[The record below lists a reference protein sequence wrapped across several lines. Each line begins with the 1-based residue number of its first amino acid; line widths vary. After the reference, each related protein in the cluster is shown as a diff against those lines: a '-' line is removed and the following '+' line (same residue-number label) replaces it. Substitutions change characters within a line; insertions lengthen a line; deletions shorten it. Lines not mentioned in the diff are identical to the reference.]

1 MARVGKYQAL
11 GRSLGQYKK
20 TLYDVGA
27 KEYQKQARKAEGE
40 FQRGMYS
47 AVGTTIANLAGI
59 AHERA
64 ELKKLQPL
72 DPGERPEVPIQRE
85 TEDVADDVV
94 LDKFDFSQ
102 DNTYE
107 EPLPTVAKIPT
118 KKAAAQM
125 EKIPV
130 QQLDKSTQEAQE
142 MKRVV
147 GESAKQAGQ
156 EISIGGLDFANVTN
170 PLNKN
175 QVVNKVEDNNQYPY
189 LGKPLKKA
197 SEVENQI
204 MNFMDGNND
213 RSLMWNVTEQPGAK
227 GAYGNFDSAGIIPNY
242 NPDSPQVEKKTKD
255 GWVPVNNEPSDSGIG
270 GAIKGMESDKVFDM
284 VKEGDEVNIFNPDG
298 GTNGKDPKSAKALT
312 DIEKHYI
319 KEYGATIEGI
329 DKLWKRVVGAESE
342 NRNIRQ
348 ITTEDVKKKRVGK
361 GGGTGL
367 ATGLAQVEPDRLK
380 VGLQRVVNFSEKK
393 GIKVPDWVVNAREK
407 LAKGESFEAMQLTPT
422 QQRELML
429 TDIAMRT
436 GSDYDLNRAFETDSY
451 GEVWFKHWHIGPV
464 DQDENY
470 KKDKLAYW
478 NRKMGRG

>member
-27 KEYQKQARKAEGE
+27 QEYQKKARAAEGE
-40 FQRGMYS
+40 FERGMFS

-125 EKIPV
+125 EKVPV
-130 QQLDKSTQEAQE
+130 EQLDKSTQEAQR
-142 MKRVV
+142 MKKIIDA
-147 GESAKQAGQ
+147 SAKQAGQ
-156 EISIGGLDFANVTN
+156 VTN
-170 PLNKN
+170 ILGQDYPNLGNQAPTADQVFKAVEDTNKFPMLGPEWKKKED
-175 QVVNKVEDNNQYPY
+175 QVVNNES
-189 LGKPLKKA
+189 G
-197 SEVENQI
+197 
-204 MNFMDGNND
+204 
-213 RSLMWNVTEQPGAK
+213 SLMQNVTGEPGIG
-227 GAYGNFDSAGIIPNY
+227 GAYEDLISGVSTIPNY
-242 NPDSPQVEKKTKD
+242 NPNPPQVEKKTKD
-255 GWVPVNNEPSDSGIG
+255 GWVPVNNKPSASGIG

-298 GTNGKDPKSAKALT
+298 GTNGKDPKSARVLT
-312 DIEKHYI
+312 DIEKHYM

-348 ITTEDVKKKRVGK
+348 ITTEDVNAGRTV
-361 GGGTGL
+361 GTGP

-380 VGLQRVVNFSEKK
+380 VGLQRIVNFSKTK
-393 GIKVPDWVVNAREK
+393 GTKVPDWVVNAREK
-407 LAKGESFEAMQLTPT
+407 LAKGESFEAMQLTPE

-436 GSDYDLNRAFETDSY
+436 GSDEDLNRAFETDSY

-478 NRKMGRG
+478 NRKIGRG